1 MTASFVRRLAVAS
14 LLYLASSKDA
24 GGTAMADDG
33 PGRGAGGTHQ
43 QQTGQT
49 GGQQKTPGKL
59 RSLGE
64 VALSERRYEEAA
76 RYYQQA
82 IDLEPDVA
90 ANHYKLFKVRNR
102 QRKLGEALRDLTR
115 ALELDDANVEYRK
128 QKARLLVS
136 LGQCD
141 MAVQDYAAL
150 QAQAAQSSGGSVAV
164 DWDEAQ
170 REALQCSR
178 EVDAAQRAYADG
190 NWKAAVQYFSA
201 ALGHMEQASDLLF
214 MKSQAEYNA
223 GDYYGTVSDTGK
235 ILKAHSNHIE
245 AYQLRGEAYF
255 RLGEHDTAVTHFREG
270 LKLDPEHKGCKAG
283 HKAVKALQKKEKRA
297 NDALGA
303 GNHEEAIGHWDA
315 AIRLDPTHTAFIRP
329 TLLNIAKSYSALG
342 KHKEAID
349 TANKHMEMG
358 ETLDGLFALGDAHT
372 AAENFQDAVN
382 TFRKAMEFEP
392 NDRQKECQQRLQK
405 AEIALKQSKEKNYYK
420 ILGVPRTAPS
430 KDIKKAY
437 RDLALRWHPDKV
449 DQEEKEEAEKKFQD
463 ISEAYEVLSDKEM
476 REKYDRGEPVFEN
489 QGGGHSHN
497 PHGHQQFFRQF
508 QHGGGGGGGHG
519 GQRMHFRFN

>member
-1 MTASFVRRLAVAS
+1 MSSFSFVRRLAIAS
-14 LLYLASSKDA
+14 LLYLASSKD
-24 GGTAMADDG
+24 GGRSATVMADDG
-33 PGRGAGGTHQ
+33 RRSGG
-43 QQTGQT
+43 
-49 GGQQKTPGKL
+49 GGGGGGGDAPMSAGKL

-76 RYYQQA
+76 KYYQQA
-82 IDLEPDVA
+82 IEIEPEVA

-102 QRKLGEALRDLTR
+102 QRKLGDALRDLTK

-141 MAVQDYAAL
+141 MAVQDYAVL
-150 QAQAAQSSGGSVAV
+150 QQQVAKSGGSVQV
-164 DWDEAQ
+164 DWEEAQ
-170 REALQCSR
+170 REAQQCSQ
-178 EVDAAQRAYADG
+178 EVDAAQKAYADG
-190 NWKAAVQYFSA
+190 SWRAAVQYFTK

-223 GDYYGTVSDTGK
+223 GDYYGTISDTGK

-270 LKLDPEHKGCKAG
+270 LKLDPEHQGCKAG
-283 HKAVKALQKKEKRA
+283 HKAIKALQKKEKRA
-297 NDALGA
+297 KDALEA
-303 GNHEEAIGHWDA
+303 GNHEEAIGHWFA
-315 AIRLDPTHTAFIRP
+315 AIQLDPTHAAFIKP
-329 TLLNIAKSYSALG
+329 TLLNIIKSYSALG
-342 KHKEAID
+342 KHEEAIE
-349 TANKHMEMG
+349 TAEKHLKMG
-358 ETLDGLFALGDAHT
+358 ESLDGLFALGDAHT
-372 AAENFQDAVN
+372 AAENFQEAVN
-382 TFRKAMEFEP
+382 TFRKAMDFEP
-392 NDRQKECQQRLQK
+392 NDRQQECQQRLKK

-420 ILGVPRTAPS
+420 ILGVPRTART
-430 KDIKKAY
+430 KEIKKAY

-497 PHGHQQFFRQF
+497 PHGHQQFFRHF
-508 QHGGGGGGGHG
+508 QQGGGGGHG